1 MRNKALSGVF
11 AVSAVVW
18 AGGVLA
24 AGSGCGTVDLLRA
37 LRAGGGEGVP
47 GETLRAGGF
56 DREELSS
63 GGRFRLH
70 NATVRGSMEPPA
82 QVTEVAR
89 TLEAAWRVL
98 VARGGWPDPARSR
111 PVDVVLLDG
120 LEQGPSR
127 IVLLEDPGARP
138 EDGVAASMVVTGS
151 PRDWPLAALHQFLH
165 ILQVSQSA
173 DEGLWA
179 YESSALAL
187 EDRLLGGGLLPP
199 ALLER
204 RQDRPE
210 LSLTSDREELSG
222 GAAPF
227 LVWLAA
233 TRGDDLFTLWWQRA
247 ATEWGDNSL
256 SALDT
261 ALRLG
266 DQISLAESWRAYT
279 VWSSYPGMSRRPGAG
294 VPGLSATLPVTRSA
308 RTVSEL
314 PSSGAGPDAL
324 LIEPMGYAVIRL
336 RDLGDVGAVTVLLEA
351 ETGALPEADLLITWP
366 HVEAGWLSTPF
377 VFMDGRAELNVPL
390 AAGSEAVLIIRDR
403 RWRGEALAVS
413 WQIDADP
420 GYPFELSFLAADSSP
435 GRIELTWGSQSERG
449 LFGWLVYRATD
460 ARGPFRSLGSIP
472 FPALGEV
479 TGPLEYHYSDT
490 DVEEGD
496 LYYYLV
502 EGITMDGL
510 ARRSLIVARQAVGE
524 GSGAAV
530 PSGKRD

>member
-1 MRNKALSGVF
+1 MKNKAFPGVI
-11 AVSAVVW
+11 AVSAVLW
-18 AGGVLA
+18 AGGSLA
-24 AGSGCGTVDLLRA
+24 AGPGCGTVDLLRT
-37 LRAGGGEGVP
+37 LRAGGGEAA
-47 GETLRAGGF
+47 AGGLLPAG
-56 DREELSS
+56 DLEREELSS

-70 NATVRGSMEPPA
+70 AVRARGSMAPPA
-82 QVTEVAR
+82 QVTEVGR

-98 VARGGWPDPARSR
+98 VARGAWPDPALSR
-111 PVDVVLLDG
+111 PVDVFLIHG
-120 LEQGPSR
+120 LEQGLSR
-127 IVLLEDPGARP
+127 IVPLEDPGARP
-138 EDGVAASMVVTGS
+138 EDGVAASMVVTGR
-151 PRDWPLAALHQFLH
+151 PQDWPLAALHQFLH
-165 ILQVSQSA
+165 LLQVSQSA

-199 ALLER
+199 ALLAR

-210 LSLTSDREELSG
+210 LSLTSNREELSG

-247 ATEWGDNSL
+247 AVEWGDNSL

-266 DQISLAESWRAYT
+266 DQISLPEAWRAYT
-279 VWSSYPGMSRRPGAG
+279 VWSSYPDMNRRRRAR
-294 VPGLSATLPVTRSA
+294 VPGLSATLPVTRAA

-336 RDLGDVGAVTVLLEA
+336 RDLGGVGAVTVRLEA
-351 ETGALPEADLLITWP
+351 EADALPEADLLITWP

-377 VFMDGRAELNVPL
+377 VFMDGRAQLNIPL
-390 AAGSEAVLIIRDR
+390 AAGSEAALIIRDR
-403 RWRGEALAVS
+403 RWRGDALAIS

-420 GYPFELSFLAADSSP
+420 GYPFELSFLAADASP
-435 GRIELTWGSQSERG
+435 GRIDLTWGSQSERG

-460 ARGPFRSLGSIP
+460 PRGPFRPLGSIP

-490 DVEEGD
+490 DLAAGN

-502 EGITMDGL
+502 EGITIDGL
-510 ARRSLIVARQAVGE
+510 ARRSPIVARRAASE
-524 GSGAAV
+524 GSAAAV
-530 PSGKRD
+530 PLEKRD